1 MPVLVADQ
9 SVKIIRL
16 SVPLDCFPALL
27 AAHPEAQ
34 PQGGAPT
41 TDQLEQHA
49 VRYVAGRYQPDET
62 ADFVK
67 AVCWWGNYAGVAGK
81 VLRRNTST
89 TIADALRRGRD
100 HVVAG
105 RPAQAIA
112 SVIALEGLGVSFGS
126 KHLRFLAPAHAVV
139 LDSIISERLGYLRT
153 AEGYSEFVADCACL
167 RDILNERQIAATPD
181 RKTWRISDVE
191 MAIYMSLRS

>member
-139 LDSIISERLGYLRT
+139 L
-153 AEGYSEFVADCACL
+153 ADCACL